1 MENPEISLTEIMQR
15 LETEKETVTMLLEK
29 MQRDDPQWIDLSVLQ
44 EHLPSMTPHLLHLL
58 LILSVQQGVSFYLP
72 LEDYYR
78 KIEQM
83 ETRDEKIINAL
94 YADPCLKDQEALVTY
109 VDMVFK
115 PVDPTKIH

>member
-1 MENPEISLTEIMQR
+1 MDRSIRSAGTPAFHDTAFATSS
-15 LETEKETVTMLLEK
+15 
-29 MQRDDPQWIDLSVLQ
+29 IDSQ
-44 EHLPSMTPHLLHLL
+44 CAAGR
-58 LILSVQQGVSFYLP
+58 LILFATGN
-72 LEDYYR
+72 YYR

-94 YADPCLKDQEALVTY
+94 YADPCLKDQEALVAY